1 MAIGIANDPRYK
13 GGNYSGAVRTIEKIK
28 KGLADH
34 PQVAA
39 VLKRQNEEIL
49 EKVKCPDCEGEGCPK
64 CEVKE
69 AKFSDDMINK
79 LKKAY
84 EPMKGKKINPT
95 PLMKIFDKID
105 SNKDGLEQLYKAD
118 IPFVSMMAMSRLMLK
133 HNYKAADINKLGK
146 IRREDYVLDEALKGF
161 KVEFGKGNTSG
172 MAVYKDK
179 KDAEA
184 YAKRAPKPVKI
195 TQVTV
200 KNANMFDDPEPTR
213 KEEFKESEMTEKLTD
228 GNLSLKDTVLEMWKE
243 AVSPAQQAAIAI
255 SKKERGEKP
264 KKENNFIYA
273 AKMAKKNGEKTF
285 TIGGKEYDVEE
296 ALNSETNKNDKSD
309 DGDGLDAVQPKA
321 VKKKFADRKDKDI
334 DNDGDVDDSD
344 KFLHKRRKAVSKA
357 IASEEFSTV
366 EYERYLETKKGS
378 LRDSILKVWGED
390 THSDDEDTKKKDLT
404 KSKKDGTKKM
414 TDTGKEMTPV
424 DMSPKMPKVKNER
437 NRV

>member
-1 MAIGIANDPRYK
+1 MKKFKEYYNFPYADLTTKPMADLNA
-13 GGNYSGAVRTIEKIK
+13 
-28 KGLADH
+28 
-34 PQVAA
+34 
-39 VLKRQNEEIL
+39 
-49 EKVKCPDCEGEGCPK
+49 
-64 CEVKE
+64 
-69 AKFSDDMINK
+69 AKFSNDMINK
-79 LKKAY
+79 LRKAY
-84 EPMKGKKINPT
+84 EPLKGKKINPT

-146 IRREDYVLDEALKGF
+146 IRREDFVLDEALKGF

-200 KNANMFDDPEPTR
+200 KNANMFDDPEPIR

-255 SKKERGEKP
+255 SKKEKGEKP

-273 AKMAKKNGEKTF
+273 AMMAKKKGEKTF
-285 TIGGKEYDVEE
+285 TIGGKEYDVDE
-296 ALNSETNKNDKSD
+296 ALKNETNKNDKSD

-357 IASEEFSTV
+357 IGAEGKQSNPDKYEPFKKKNKNEEFSTV

-390 THSDDEDTKKKDLT
+390 AHSDDDEDAKKKDLT

-414 TDTGKEMTPV
+414 TDTGKEITPV